1 MGGAANP
8 GRNHFL
14 YNITWEEWTSTNGS
28 ARWVSV
34 LLSYTRGW
42 ATGAARQDIN
52 GVVRPVLDA
61 MWAQAQ
67 AGGLQLLALAQ
78 GVQQAEG
85 VLGWLQN
92 TQFPGDLYE
101 FTVVRGGTIRQQLSA
116 ELQLRAKLHHLVL
129 STEYHV
135 FGVGA

>member
-1 MGGAANP
+1 MLQQTHTEIAP
-8 GRNHFL
+8 SSVL
-14 YNITWEEWTSTNGS
+14 WIS
-28 ARWVSV
+28 RWVSV
-34 LLSYTRGW
+34 LLSYARGW

-52 GVVRPVLDA
+52 GMVRPVLDA

-101 FTVVRGGTIRQQLSA
+101 FTVVRGGTLRQQMGQVRS
-116 ELQLRAKLHHLVL
+116 
-129 STEYHV
+129 
-135 FGVGA
+135 